1 MFVIFR
7 LPSNIIKMQLSSYT
21 LPKLFLSCTLLF
33 LSFFAQAQKKKT
45 SPQEINSQQN
55 LFNAVRHDTCL
66 TKKFSV
72 VVYLIQDSLYQLTVP
87 PATNTALATYSISA
101 FFNKLNATFSTI
113 CVSFEHCKTIIIP
126 NHTYNIW
133 KAGRNGNDVIREWY
147 TENTICLYIPDS
159 IPQVNTPDNPTDDYT
174 FNADTLSPYRNA
186 IVIKKRHLM
195 SSFAFH
201 VFGHFFG
208 LPHTYAEIN
217 PGQATTPPTPA
228 QIVSKEFVKRSNCYT
243 HGDGFCDT
251 EADPFPT
258 GSNLPYASLLNCIP
272 LGLKDGMGN
281 FYTPPT
287 ENYMSIYADCRCKYS
302 PEQYLFMAHYILRK
316 RLYLH

>member
-1 MFVIFR
+1 MKSTIFHLL
-7 LPSNIIKMQLSSYT
+7 LP
-21 LPKLFLSCTLLF
+21 LLF
-33 LSFFAQAQKKKT
+33 MFFGINSSLLAQKKKT
-45 SPQEINSQQN
+45 SETAIQSQQN
-55 LFNAVRHDTCL
+55 FFNRVRHDTCL

-72 VVYLIQDSLYQLTVP
+72 VVYLIQDSLYQLTFP
-87 PATNTALATYSISA
+87 PATNTALATYSLAA
-101 FFNKLNATFSTI
+101 FFTKLNATFSTI

-126 NHTYNIW
+126 NHSHNIW
-133 KAGRNGNDVIREWY
+133 NARRNGNDLVREWN

-174 FNADTLSPYRNA
+174 FTADTLAPYRNA

-195 SSFAFH
+195 SDFAFH

-228 QIVSKEFVKRSNCYT
+228 LINSKEFVNRSNCDM

-251 EADPFPT
+251 EADPYPGPNNF
-258 GSNLPYASLLNCIP
+258 PYASNLSCSP
-272 LGLKDGMGN
+272 VATKDGMGN

-287 ENYMSIYADCRCKYS
+287 DNYMSIYAECRCRYS
-302 PEQYLFMAHYILRK
+302 PQQYFFMAHYIMRK